1 MPLDRGDA
9 KRDHSSQ
16 NLTRFRGSLRAT
28 QIGFLSASLIALGVT
43 PVAVAQVAP
52 SYYVSGTNGNDSW
65 SGTSADPDSGNTDG
79 PFKTLAR
86 AQSAMRASS
95 TIKIVN
101 IRGGIYSI
109 QFTNLTFAQEDSDET
124 WIRYAGASV

>member
-1 MPLDRGDA
+1 MEDSR
-9 KRDHSSQ
+9 RH
-16 NLTRFRGSLRAT
+16 LTRLLGSLRAAR
-28 QIGFLSASLIALGVT
+28 IGVLSSSLIAFGMT

-95 TIKIVN
+95 TIKTVN

-109 QFTNLTFAQEDSDET
+109 QLTNLTFARMQRTCITRRLAPAFPTAD
-124 WIRYAGASV
+124 R